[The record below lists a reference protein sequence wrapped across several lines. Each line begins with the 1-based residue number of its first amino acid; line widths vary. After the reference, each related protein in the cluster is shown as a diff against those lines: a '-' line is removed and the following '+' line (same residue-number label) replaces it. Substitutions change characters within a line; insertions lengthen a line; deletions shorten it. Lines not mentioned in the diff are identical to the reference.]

1 MPFPR
6 AVSIIERVFPGFS
19 AAYRYNRIMRMPL
32 SSGVNVFSIPVWILL
47 LDIYQRFR
55 MGIRACK
62 SCQSSACFHVP
73 YSAFSFSRTVRF
85 RFQEEDRTD
94 RLKKRKSIKGN
105 FQNLYCVHSLHL
117 SFSPPTASI

>member
-1 MPFPR
+1 
-6 AVSIIERVFPGFS
+6 
-19 AAYRYNRIMRMPL
+19 MPL

-62 SCQSSACFHVP
+62 SCQSSVCFHVP

-94 RLKKRKSIKGN
+94 RLKNENPSKVISRTCIVYIHSICLSARRLPVSKFSWAEIISGDDFVAILWN
-105 FQNLYCVHSLHL
+105 FSVKYLHL
-117 SFSPPTASI
+117 Q